1 MPDSL
6 TPPGLAPEFLAG
18 QALLRESGIVQADV
32 LATPVVVARGHAATL
47 QAFLNQDAPPLARVE
62 EHVLSHLPVPV
73 RVRLYYPDN
82 AAGPLPAYL
91 HAHGGGFALGGID
104 SLDRWKREVAR
115 DAGVIVVG
123 LDYALAPEHKFPTA
137 RDQAVG
143 VVQWLRANAP
153 ALGLDAGRIGIG
165 GDSAGGN
172 LALATLLRLRDLG
185 ETLPRFGALVYG
197 MLSANHD
204 TPSHRDFGDGRYG
217 LSTARLEWFWTQYL
231 RDPAL
236 RDDPQAAPLTAD
248 LGGLPPLLLLAAALD
263 PLLDDTLALDQ
274 RLTRIGAAHD
284 LKVYPDMPHGFL
296 AQTRL
301 LSRAREARDDVVAA
315 LKRHLV

>member
-1 MPDSL
+1 MPDTL

-32 LATPVVVARGHAATL
+32 LATPIVVARGHALTL
-47 QAFLNQDAPPLARVE
+47 QAFLNQDAPPLARIE
-62 EHVLSHLPVPV
+62 EHILSDLPVPV
-73 RVRLYYPDN
+73 RVRLYYPDG
-82 AAGPLPAYL
+82 ATGPLPAYL

-115 DAGVIVVG
+115 DAGAVVVG

-137 RDQAVG
+137 RDQAVA
-143 VVQWLRANAP
+143 VVQWLRANAA

-172 LALATLLRLRDLG
+172 LALAALLRLRDLG
-185 ETLPRFGALVYG
+185 ETLPRFGTLVYG
-197 MLSANHD
+197 MLSANHE

-217 LSTARLEWFWTQYL
+217 LSTAKLDWFWTQYL
-231 RDPAL
+231 PAPAL

-248 LGGLPPLLLLAAALD
+248 LGGLPPLLLLAAGLD

-274 RLTRIGAAHD
+274 RLTRIGAAHS
-284 LKVYPDMPHGFL
+284 LKLYPDMPHGFL

>member
-1 MPDSL
+1 MSDSL

-32 LATPVVVARGHAATL
+32 LATPVVVARGHAQTL

-62 EHVLSHLPVPV
+62 EHVLDHLPVPV
-73 RVRLYYPDN
+73 RVRLYYPDG
-82 AAGPLPAYL
+82 ASGPLPAYL

-115 DAGVIVVG
+115 DARVVVVG

-137 RDQAVG
+137 REQVVG
-143 VVQWLRANAP
+143 VVRWLREHAA
-153 ALGLDAGRIGIG
+153 ALGIDAGRIGIG

-185 ETLPRFGALVYG
+185 EPLPRFGALVYG
-197 MLSANHD
+197 MLSADHD

-217 LSTARLEWFWTQYL
+217 LSTAKLDWFWTQYL
-231 RDPAL
+231 PDPAL
-236 RDDPQAAPLTAD
+236 RTDPQAAPLTAD

-274 RLTRIGAAHD
+274 RLTRLGAPHT

>member
-1 MPDSL
+1 MPDALS
-6 TPPGLAPEFLAG
+6 PPGLAPEFLAG

-32 LATPVVVARGHAATL
+32 LATPLVVARGHALTL

-62 EHVLSHLPVPV
+62 EHVLSDLPV

-91 HAHGGGFALGGID
+91 HAHGGGFAIGSIE

-115 DAGVIVVG
+115 DARMVVVG

-137 RDQAVG
+137 RDQAVA
-143 VVQWLRANAP
+143 VVQWLRANAA
-153 ALGLDAGRIGIG
+153 ALGIDPSRIGIG

-172 LALATLLRLRDLG
+172 LALAALLRLRDLG
-185 ETLPRFGALVYG
+185 EPLPRFGALVYG

-217 LSTARLEWFWTQYL
+217 LSTAKLDWYWTQYL
-231 RDPAL
+231 PAPAL

-248 LGGLPPLLLLAAALD
+248 LGGLPPLLLLAAGLD

-274 RLTRIGAAHD
+274 RLSRIGAPHS
-284 LKVYPDMPHGFL
+284 LKLYPDMPHGFL

-315 LKRHLV
+315 LRRHLV

>member
-1 MPDSL
+1 MPDTM

-32 LATPVVVARGHAATL
+32 LTTPIVVARGHALTL

-62 EHVLSHLPVPV
+62 EHILSDLPVPV
-73 RVRLYYPDN
+73 RVRLYYPDG
-82 AAGPLPAYL
+82 ATGPLPAYL

-115 DAGVIVVG
+115 DSGVVVVG

-137 RDQAVG
+137 RDQAVA
-143 VVQWLRANAP
+143 VVQWLRANAA

-185 ETLPRFGALVYG
+185 EKLPRFGALVYG

-217 LSTARLEWFWTQYL
+217 LSTAKLDWFWTQYL
-231 RDPAL
+231 PAPAL
-236 RDDPQAAPLTAD
+236 HDDPQAAPLTAD
-248 LGGLPPLLLLAAALD
+248 LGGLPPLLLFAAGLD

-274 RLTRIGAAHD
+274 RLTRIGAAHS
-284 LKVYPDMPHGFL
+284 LKLYPDMPHGFL